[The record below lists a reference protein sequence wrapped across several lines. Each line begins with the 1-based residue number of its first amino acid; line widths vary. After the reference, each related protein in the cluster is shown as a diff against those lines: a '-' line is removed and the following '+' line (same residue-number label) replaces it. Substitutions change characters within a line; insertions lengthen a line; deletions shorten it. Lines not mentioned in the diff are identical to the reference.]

1 VQIWRKKC
9 VFKNYLTYQVFDL
22 TFEHGFQY
30 LLVGWNT
37 SQWVS
42 FLWHCDHTSPSYT
55 LIQVHWVSARRYQ
68 HGIPQYR
75 YNTGTIQVQYSTIQV
90 QYSTIQ
96 VQYRYTGFL
105 QEDTNMEY
113 LNTVQYRYNT
123 GTIQVQYRYNTG
135 TLGVCKM
142 IPTWNISIQVQ
153 YRYNTGTIQV
163 QYRYTGFLQNDTSME
178 LKWE

>member
-1 VQIWRKKC
+1 MRCKFGGKKI
-9 VFKNYLTYQVFDL
+9 VFKSYFTYQVFDL

-42 FLWHCDHTSPSYT
+42 FLRHCDHTSPSYT
-55 LIQVHWVSARRYQ
+55 SIQVHWVSARRYQ

-75 YNTGTIQVQYSTIQV
+75 YNT
-90 QYSTIQ
+90 
-96 VQYRYTGFL
+96 VQYRYNTVQYRYNTGTI
-105 QEDTNMEY
+105 QY
-113 LNTVQYRYNT
+113 NTGTIQVQYRYNT
-123 GTIQVQYRYNTG
+123 GTIQVQYRYNT
-135 TLGVCKM
+135 
-142 IPTWNISIQVQ
+142 VQ
-153 YRYNTGTIQV
+153 YRYNTV